1 MGARYLF
8 ISILSYSF
16 LFAANA
22 ETKPFHRV
30 VVFSGG
36 GFEFAQFLGAME
48 ALEDSDK
55 KPDLIIASCG
65 GSIAAAII
73 ANFSDPNLR
82 RQFLF
87 SHRFRDFVRSSQANK
102 NILSVSAGRS
112 WLNRRT
118 KEAKLSLIPAIFTDY
133 LIDAPV
139 NLPLPE
145 MNIAFSSSPIPM
157 IIIGGKILFTS
168 TQVGQ
173 PKKQKLFREVYFTS
187 PDVGSH
193 LKDFK
198 SPVGRDFDSSSID
211 LNIEVN
217 TDTGVMQAARA
228 AATNPMIF
236 PPALINHDYYVG
248 GSINLYPLELARELA
263 EEVVM
268 SFGEDFS
275 EYSGVPVIK
284 AAFQF
289 DANERLRSVTNQ
301 SANWWTDASDRSSAL
316 EEPYGFGI
324 KNTFMSVY
332 FRMPSEDNIFDRDI
346 AAHFKYGKER
356 MLEAIQ
362 KKTQNHKCHIRRL
375 NQKNSSDFVRISCGA
390 R

>member
-1 MGARYLF
+1 MGGRFLF
-8 ISILSYSF
+8 ISILAYLLLSSGV
-16 LFAANA
+16 A

-48 ALEDSDK
+48 ALEESDK

-73 ANFSDPNLR
+73 ANFDDPNLR

-87 SHRFRDFVRSSQANK
+87 SYKFKDFVRSSQANK
-102 NILSVSAGRS
+102 NILSVSAGYA
-112 WLNRRT
+112 WLNRRK
-118 KEAKLSLIPAIFTDY
+118 KEANLNLIPSIFSDY
-133 LIDAPV
+133 LIEAPV

-145 MNIAFSSSPIPM
+145 MNISFSSSQIPM
-157 IIIGGKILFTS
+157 IIIGGKVLFTAA
-168 TQVGQ
+168 QVGQ
-173 PKKQKLFREVYFTS
+173 QKKEKLFREIYFTS
-187 PDVGSH
+187 PQIASY

-198 SPVGRDFDSSSID
+198 SPVGQNFVSSSIALD
-211 LNIEVN
+211 TEVK
-217 TDTGVMQAARA
+217 TDIGVMLAARA
-228 AATNPMIF
+228 AATNPMVF
-236 PPALINHDYYVG
+236 PPVQISHDYYVG
-248 GSINLYPLELARELA
+248 GSINLYPLELARELG
-263 EEVVM
+263 EEVIM

-275 EYSGVPVIK
+275 EHSGVPVIK

-289 DANERLRSVTNQ
+289 DANERLRSITNQ
-301 SANWWTDASDRSSAL
+301 SANWWTDASDRSSAI

-324 KNTFMSVY
+324 KNSFMKVY
-332 FRMPSEDNIFDRDI
+332 FRMPSEDDIFDKDI
-346 AAHFKYGKER
+346 TAHFKYGKDR

-362 KKTQNHKCHIRRL
+362 QRTQNHKCHVRRL
-375 NQKNSSDFVRISCGA
+375 NQKNSSDFLRFSCGA